1 MATFAAT
8 VERLIITKHNNAD
21 ALELAEVG
29 AYQAIV
35 RKGDFETG
43 DLGVYIPE
51 QSIVPDWLIKRLGL
65 EGRLAGKQKNRVK
78 AVKLRGV
85 LSQGLIVPCPREIE
99 LEWAVMDADKDNGFL
114 TLDNTHEEGVPAE
127 EYREVTLGDDV
138 TELLGITKWEP
149 VIPALMSG
157 EVYNPHFQ
165 FKYDIENFKR
175 HPDVLEDA
183 EEVVM
188 TEKIHGT
195 FCMVAHLPVGEW
207 SDDHLDQR
215 WVVASK
221 GLAAQGIALKPT
233 EENLAKNTYFR
244 ALITHDVFRK
254 LRAAIDNDEKVVVLG
269 EVYGR
274 GIQDLQYGNESDN
287 LGFRVF
293 DIYVEGLPMPH
304 DVMQVACQEAGLET
318 VPVLYEGPFG
328 EDVMEEV
335 TNGKETISGDETHTR
350 EGVVIKPLNERR
362 DNEIGRVILKSV
374 SEAYLLRKGDTT
386 EFN

>member
-8 VERLIITKHNNAD
+8 VERLIITEHHNAD

-35 RKGDFETG
+35 RKGDFQTG

-65 EGRLAGKQKNRVK
+65 EGRLAGKEKNRVK

-85 LSQGLIVPCPREIE
+85 LSQGLIVPCPRVIE
-99 LEWAVMDADKDNGFL
+99 LDWATMDADEGKGFL
-114 TLDNTHEEGVPAE
+114 TLDNTLEEGVPVG
-127 EYREVTLGDDV
+127 EYKEVSLDDDV

-149 VIPALMSG
+149 VIPASMSG

-175 HPDVLEDA
+175 HPDVLNDA

-195 FCMVAHLPVGEW
+195 FCMVAHLPLGEW
-207 SDDHLDQR
+207 SEDHLDRR

-233 EENLAKNTYFR
+233 EENMAKNTYFR
-244 ALITHDVFRK
+244 ALIAHDVFRK
-254 LRAAIDNDEKVVVLG
+254 LRGIINVRDKVVVLG

-274 GIQDLQYGNESDN
+274 GVQDLKYGNESNDY
-287 LGFRVF
+287 GFRVF
-293 DIYVEGLPMPH
+293 DIYVEGLPVPH
-304 DVMQVACQEAGLET
+304 YILEVMCHEAELEM
-318 VPVLYEGPFG
+318 VPVLYKGPFG

-335 TNGKETISGDETHTR
+335 TNGKETISGTEAHMR
-350 EGVVIKPLNERR
+350 EGVVIKPAGERTSP
-362 DNEIGRVILKSV
+362 EIGRVILKSV
-374 SEAYLLRKGDTT
+374 SEDYLLRRDAT
-386 EFN
+386 EYN